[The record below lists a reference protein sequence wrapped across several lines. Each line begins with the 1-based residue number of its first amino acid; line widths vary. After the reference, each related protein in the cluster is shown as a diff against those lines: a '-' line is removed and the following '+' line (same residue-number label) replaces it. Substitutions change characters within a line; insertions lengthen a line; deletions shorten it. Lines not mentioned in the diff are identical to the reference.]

1 MPQWTSQQ
9 RQAIEAKGS
18 NLLVSASAGS
28 GKTAVLVQR
37 IIHIIVDQKVDIDRL
52 LVVTFTQAAAAEMRE
67 RISTALMELIEQGG
81 YDSHLRKQ
89 LLLINHAQI
98 STIHSFCNE
107 VVRNYFHLIDIDP
120 RYRIADQT
128 EAGLIK
134 MEVLQELM
142 EEQYEQSDPGFLE
155 LVEMFSS
162 SRDDAQLRDLI
173 LQIYDFIQSQPD
185 PLNWLWDKIQMF
197 TGNNDLFTKSNW
209 ATEAR
214 RLILQQ
220 LQAAEQ
226 LVEAAWAKSN
236 LPYGSKRY
244 LEALEIDLQ
253 QIGELHEILMNSD
266 LSNFYDVLTNLAAP
280 RLKPAE
286 KDADPDL
293 CEEVKELRKE
303 ARDIIKQIS
312 SELLPRHPEQLL
324 QEINQLHP
332 VMLALYQ
339 LIEKFADQYYQR
351 KMEKSLL
358 DFNDLEHCALSI
370 LRYPEAAQYYRE
382 RFEYIF
388 VDEYQDSNQV
398 QETLLNQIKRPDN
411 LFMVGD
417 VKQSIYRF
425 RSSDPGLFI
434 EKYRN
439 FKVNSDSIDRR
450 INLDR
455 NFRCSRPIVDAV
467 NCIFSHI
474 MSEQLGEVEYD
485 EEVKLV
491 HATQERPLSQAAV
504 EVLIVDRD
512 AEADPNDA
520 EDLLEEA
527 DQIEIEA
534 RLIAERIKELVS
546 QQVYDP
552 QLDQFRLIN
561 YRDIVVL
568 MRATSKWVGV
578 FQEVF
583 LAENIPC
590 YADVNSGYFETVEI
604 GIFLDLLRLIDNKRQ
619 DIPLVGVMRSPVFN
633 FTVED
638 LIEIRSCR
646 TEGSFYE
653 AVEEYIRHHDN
664 QLGNRLEKM
673 LEQLNEWKKEA
684 RFLPMDAFI
693 WKVML
698 ETGFYHYVGAMPGGT
713 QRQANLRI
721 LHDRARQFQNTSF
734 KGLFQFLQFLDQ
746 VRASS
751 GDMDMAK
758 TLGENDN
765 VVRLMSIHKSKGL
778 EFPIVIVAGMGRQF
792 NLRDLTHPLLMH
804 KDLGLG
810 PRFVNL
816 ELRATMD
823 TLPRNIIQ
831 QKIRWENLSE
841 EMRILYV
848 ACTRPKNKL
857 ILVGSVKNI
866 DRAVKRWARPLS
878 AHQLAQARCFLDWI
892 GPVIIRHPE
901 GVPLRELL
909 TTDWEEPILQ
919 DSCLWQ
925 VEVLNRFHLSKN
937 LIRKRQRTIH
947 VEQLW
952 SAATEM
958 AASNDEDLVIS
969 ILDWIYPF
977 KDSETLPSKLFVTQI
992 REEYGPDRKRLTIQI
1007 PEIISQPDFI
1017 QPAKRL
1023 NALQRGT
1030 AMHKVMQHLD
1040 LSNMDGSLRSIVNLV
1055 ETLVEREIISPLEAE
1070 TVDLEA
1076 IQIFINSALGQ
1087 RIKKAS
1093 HVYREAPFNLLCPAN
1108 EVLNGENTSYET
1120 LLVQGVID
1128 LYFEENDGLILV
1140 DYKTDRLTHF
1150 NLEQRLEH
1158 YRKQLYWYRR
1168 ALEQI
1173 QKKPVREMYLYFF
1186 DNRELLQL
1194 Q

>member
-9 RQAIEAKGS
+9 QQAIEAKGS

-37 IIHIIVDQKVDIDRL
+37 ILHIIVEQKVDIDRL

-67 RISTALMELIEQGG
+67 RLSTALMELIEQGG
-81 YDSHLRKQ
+81 YDAHLRKQ

-142 EEQYEQSDPGFLE
+142 EEQYEQGDPGFLE
-155 LVEMFSS
+155 LVEIFSS
-162 SRDDAQLRDLI
+162 SRDDTPFRDLI
-173 LQIYDFIQSQPD
+173 LQVYDFIQSQPE
-185 PLNWLWDKIQMF
+185 PLNWLKDKIQMF
-197 TGNNDLFTKSNW
+197 AGDSGQFTQSKW
-209 ATEAR
+209 AGEVDR
-214 RLILQQ
+214 IIQQQ

-226 LVEAAWAKSN
+226 LIKTAQAKSSM
-236 LPYGSKRY
+236 PGGPKRY
-244 LEALEIDLQ
+244 LDTLQTDLQ
-253 QIGELHEILMNSD
+253 QIGELQNLLLNND
-266 LSNFYDVLTNLAAP
+266 LGSFYEVLADLAAP

-286 KDADPDL
+286 KDADPAL
-293 CEEVKELRKE
+293 VEEVKELRKE
-303 ARDIIKQIS
+303 ARDIVKGIS
-312 SELLPRHPEQLL
+312 GELLPRHPEELM
-324 QEINQLHP
+324 QEINQMHR
-332 VMLALYQ
+332 VMLALFRLMEQ
-339 LIEKFADQYYQR
+339 FAAQYHQR

-370 LRYPEAAQYYRE
+370 LRFPEAAQYYKE

-388 VDEYQDSNQV
+388 VDEYQDSNLV

-434 EKYRN
+434 EKYHS
-439 FKVNSDSIDRR
+439 FQVDDGSIDRR

-455 NFRCSRPIVDAV
+455 NFRCSEPIINAV
-467 NCIFSHI
+467 NCIFTHI
-474 MSEQLGEVEYD
+474 MSEQLGEVNYD

-491 HATQERPLSQAAV
+491 HATQEKPLSQAAV

-512 AEADPNDA
+512 AEADHKDE

-534 RLIAERIKELVS
+534 RLIAERIKDLVN
-546 QQVYDP
+546 QQLFDP
-552 QLDQFRLIN
+552 RLNQYRPVN

-568 MRATSKWVGV
+568 MRATSRWVGV
-578 FQEVF
+578 FQEIF

-590 YADVNSGYFETVEI
+590 YADVNSGYFDTVEI
-604 GIFLDLLRLIDNKRQ
+604 AIFLDLLRLIDNKRQ
-619 DIPLVGVMRSPVFN
+619 DIPLVGVMRSPIFN
-633 FTVED
+633 FTVEE
-638 LIEIRSCR
+638 LMEIRACR
-646 TEGSFYE
+646 PEGSFYE
-653 AVEEYIRHHDN
+653 AVEEYIGHHNDA
-664 QLGNRLEKM
+664 LSSRLAKM
-673 LEQLNEWKKEA
+673 LAQLDEWKKEA
-684 RFLPMDAFI
+684 RLLPMDTFI
-693 WKVML
+693 WKIML

-734 KGLFQFLQFLDQ
+734 KGLFQFLRFLDQ

-778 EFPIVIVAGMGRQF
+778 EFPVVIVAGMGRQF
-792 NLRDLTHPLLMH
+792 NQRDLTQPLLLH

-810 PRFVNL
+810 PRFVDL

-848 ACTRPKNKL
+848 ACTRAKNKL
-857 ILVGSVKNI
+857 ILVGSVKRI
-866 DRAVKRWARPLS
+866 DRAVKRWARPVS

-901 GVPLRELL
+901 GGSLREYLA
-909 TTDWEEPILQ
+909 TAWEEPVIQ
-919 DSCLWQ
+919 DNCLWQ
-925 VEVLNRFHLSKN
+925 VEILNRFHLGEKVM
-937 LIRKRQRTIH
+937 RRRQRSLQA
-947 VEQLW
+947 EQLW
-952 SAATEM
+952 SAVTEI
-958 AASNDEDLVIS
+958 AASSEEETVIS
-969 ILDWIYPF
+969 ILNWSYPF

-992 REEYGPDRKRLTIQI
+992 REDYGTDRKRLTIQI
-1007 PEIISQPDFI
+1007 PEIIAQPEFAR
-1017 QPAKRL
+1017 PAARL
-1023 NALQRGT
+1023 SALQRGT

-1040 LSNMDGSLRSIVNLV
+1040 MVNMDGSLQALTDLV
-1055 ETLVEREIISPLEAE
+1055 ESLVEREILSPVEAE
-1070 TVDLEA
+1070 AVDLEA
-1076 IQIFINSALGQ
+1076 IQVFVNSPLGQ

-1093 HVYREAPFNLLCPAN
+1093 RVYREAPFNLLCPAS
-1108 EVLNGENTSYET
+1108 EVLSGENTSSEK

-1128 LYFEENDGLILV
+1128 LYFEEDDGLILV

-1173 QKKPVREMYLYFF
+1173 QRKPVKEMYLYFF
-1186 DNRELLQL
+1186 DNRELLKL
-1194 Q
+1194 

>member
-1 MPQWTSQQ
+1 MPQWTTQQ
-9 RQAIEAKGS
+9 LQAIEAKGS

-37 IIHIIVDQKVDIDRL
+37 ILHIIADQKVDVDRL

-67 RISTALMELIEQGG
+67 RLSTALMELIEQRGN
-81 YDSHLRKQ
+81 DPHLRKQ
-89 LLLINHAQI
+89 LLLLNHAQI
-98 STIHSFCNE
+98 STIHAFCHE

-134 MEVLQELM
+134 MEVLQEFM
-142 EEQYEQSDPGFLE
+142 EEQYEQGDPGFLE
-155 LVEMFSS
+155 LVETFSS
-162 SRDDAQLRDLI
+162 SRDDTPFQNLI
-173 LQIYDFIQSQPD
+173 LQVYDFIQSQPD
-185 PLNWLWDKIQMF
+185 PLIWLQDKIHMF
-197 TGNNDLFTKSNW
+197 AGNYDKFFQNPW

-214 RLILQQ
+214 RLIQGQ
-220 LQAAEQ
+220 LEAAEQ
-226 LVEAAWAKSN
+226 LIKAAQAKNS
-236 LPYGSKRY
+236 LPGGSQRFQDT
-244 LEALEIDLQ
+244 LGIDLQ
-253 QIGELHEILMNSD
+253 QIGELQKVLANDD
-266 LSNFYDVLTNLAAP
+266 LEAFYEAITSIATP
-280 RLKPAE
+280 RLKSAE
-286 KDADPDL
+286 KDADADL
-293 CEEVKELRKE
+293 CEEVKQLRKE
-303 ARDIIKQIS
+303 ARDIIKEITA
-312 SELLPRHPEQLL
+312 EILPRHPEELL
-324 QEINQLHP
+324 REINQLHRG
-332 VMLALYQ
+332 MLNLYQ
-339 LIEKFADQYYQR
+339 LIQRFADLYCQH

-358 DFNDLEHCALSI
+358 DFNDLEHCALAI
-370 LRYPEAAQYYRE
+370 LRFPEAAQHYRE
-382 RFEYIF
+382 RFVYIF
-388 VDEYQDSNQV
+388 VDEYQDSNMV
-398 QETLLNQIKRPDN
+398 QETILNQIKRPDN

-434 EKYRN
+434 EKYHS
-439 FKVNSDSIDRR
+439 FKADNDSVDRR

-455 NFRCSRPIVDAV
+455 NFRCSQPIIDAV
-467 NCIFSHI
+467 NCLFSHI

-485 EEVKLV
+485 DEVKLV
-491 HATQERPLSQAAV
+491 HAAQEKPLSQAAV
-504 EVLIVDRD
+504 EVLIIERD
-512 AEADPNDA
+512 PEANSQEE

-534 RLIAERIKELVS
+534 RLIAERIRDLVN

-552 QLDQFRLIN
+552 QLDQFRPIN

-590 YADVNSGYFETVEI
+590 YADVNSGYFDTVEVA
-604 GIFLDLLRLIDNKRQ
+604 IFLDLLRLIDNKRQ
-619 DIPLVGVMRSPVFN
+619 DIPLVGVMRSPIFN

-638 LIEIRSCR
+638 LIEIRACR
-646 TEGSFYE
+646 PEGSFYE
-653 AVEEYIRHHDN
+653 AVEEYISHHND
-664 QLGNRLEKM
+664 QLSDRLKRM
-673 LEQLNEWKKEA
+673 LDRLNEWKREA
-684 RFLPMDAFI
+684 RLLPMDTFI

-698 ETGFYHYVGAMPGGT
+698 ETGFYHYVGAMPGGI

-734 KGLFQFLQFLDQ
+734 KGLFQFLRFLDQ
-746 VRASS
+746 IRASS

-778 EFPIVIVAGMGRQF
+778 EFPIVIVAGLGRQF
-792 NLRDLTHPLLMH
+792 NLRDLTQPLLLH
-804 KDLGLG
+804 KELGLG
-810 PRFVNL
+810 PRFVDL

-823 TLPRNIIQ
+823 TLPRNIIK
-831 QKIRWENLSE
+831 QKIRRENLSE

-857 ILVGSVKNI
+857 IMVGSVKGL
-866 DRAVKRWARPLS
+866 DRAVKRWARPIS
-878 AHQLAQARCFLDWI
+878 AHQLAQAKCFLDWI

-901 GVPLRELL
+901 GACLRELFAAAL
-909 TTDWEEPILQ
+909 GEPILE
-919 DSCLWQ
+919 DNCLWQ
-925 VEVLNRFHLSKN
+925 VEIVNRFHLGEK
-937 LIRKRQRTIH
+937 IKGKRQRIIH
-947 VEQLW
+947 VEHLW
-952 SAATEM
+952 KGATEIAATQ
-958 AASNDEDLVIS
+958 EDDQITS
-969 ILDWIYPF
+969 ILNWSYPY
-977 KDSETLPSKLFVTQI
+977 KESETLPSKLFVTQI
-992 REEYGPDRKRLTIQI
+992 RENYGADPKRLTIQI
-1007 PEIISQPDFI
+1007 PEIIAQPEFA
-1017 QPAKRL
+1017 QPVTRL

-1040 LSNMDGSLRSIVNLV
+1040 LAQTDGSLQTLMNLV
-1055 ETLVEREIISPLEAE
+1055 ESLVEREMISPLEAE
-1070 TVDLEA
+1070 SLDLEA
-1076 IQIFINSALGQ
+1076 IQVFIYSPLGQ

-1093 HVYREAPFNLLCPAN
+1093 HVYRETPFNLLCPAN
-1108 EVLNGENTSYET
+1108 EVLRGENIGSET

-1128 LYFEENDGLILV
+1128 LYFEEGDGLILV
-1140 DYKTDRLTHF
+1140 DYKTDRLTHY

-1158 YRKQLYWYRR
+1158 YRNQLYWYRR

-1194 Q
+1194 